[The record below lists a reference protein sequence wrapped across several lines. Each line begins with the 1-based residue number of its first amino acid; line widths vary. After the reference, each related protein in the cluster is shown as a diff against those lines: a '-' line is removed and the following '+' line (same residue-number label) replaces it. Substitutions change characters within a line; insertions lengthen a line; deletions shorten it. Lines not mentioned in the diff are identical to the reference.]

1 MIEDEDPAEM
11 ERQRKALLDRFR
23 NALKESDRDARPWF
37 DEDDLLDVF
46 DFAGDDG
53 DEYLRM
59 EALMWGAHYFPDS
72 VKLRERR
79 GVFYS
84 DIVPEAV
91 SQFTEDNEDKESML
105 TELIALRDKVKSTG
119 KARRAILDLLGRYN
133 QIEDEEAIQL
143 VRYADDTGNLKWLE
157 GEADNFK
164 DRIQYLP
171 SLLYEIA
178 MTAYDSHDHPM
189 ALRVLKKL
197 VEISPYNAEFWSLT
211 ADVNFE
217 CGNEADG
224 NDALDMTLAIDPE
237 NKPAL
242 RTRAERLVD
251 ATTPDADSVL
261 MDMVR
266 KYPDDEYIVLY
277 GLERRF
283 NKLEDGAPLPPAL
296 GRELMAAA
304 RQFPMCPQILE
315 LLMMY
320 APDKSRASVEV
331 YYDKMAVVS
340 NDDEWLKWAMS
351 LELDG
356 WHEAALVAVKV
367 LIDKSDKDEKQQSH
381 VIEMKALLYL
391 RIYDW
396 QNCIATIK
404 TYQRMFGETTPAL
417 LLAHLTAL
425 VRLHR
430 FSEAKRLAEA
440 IVGNDIPPFSIG
452 MTPFEETVKL
462 STLGLHL
469 LVDAFLKTLSPAGIP
484 DNPDGFDPLMIF
496 EQKL

>member
-1 MIEDEDPAEM
+1 M
-11 ERQRKALLDRFR
+11 ERQRKTLLDRFR
-23 NALKESDRDARPWF
+23 NALKEPDRDARPWF
-37 DEDDLLDVF
+37 DEDDLLDIF

-59 EALMWGAHYFPDS
+59 ETLLWGAHYFPDS

-91 SQFTEDNEDKESML
+91 AQFTADNADKESML
-105 TELIALRDKVKSTG
+105 TELLALRDKVKSTG
-119 KARRAILDLLGRYN
+119 KARRAILALLGRYN

-178 MTAYDSHDHPM
+178 MTAYDSHDYPM
-189 ALRVLKKL
+189 ALRVLRKL
-197 VEISPYNAEFWSLT
+197 VEISPYNAEFWALT

-217 CGNEADG
+217 CGNVADG

-237 NKPAL
+237 YKPAL

-251 ATTPDADSVL
+251 ATTPDADRVL
-261 MDMVR
+261 MDLVR

-277 GLERRF
+277 GLERRL
-283 NKLEDGAPLPPAL
+283 NKLEVGAPLPPAL
-296 GRELMAAA
+296 GRELLAAV
-304 RQFPMCPQILE
+304 RRFPLCPQILE

-320 APDKSRASVEV
+320 APDRSRAAVEV
-331 YYDKMAVVS
+331 YYDKMAAVS
-340 NDDEWLKWAMS
+340 NDDDWLKWAMS
-351 LELDG
+351 LVLDG
-356 WHEAALVAVKV
+356 WHEAALVAVMV
-367 LIDKSDKDEKQQSH
+367 LIDKSDKDPKLQCR
-381 VIEMKALLYL
+381 VFEMKALLYL
-391 RIYDW
+391 RVYDW
-396 QNCIATIK
+396 QNCIAAIK
-404 TYQRMFGETTPAL
+404 TYQRIFGETTPAL

-430 FSEAKRLAEA
+430 FSEARRLALA
-440 IVGNDIPPFSIG
+440 IAANDIPPFSIG
-452 MTPFEETVKL
+452 MSPFEESVKL
-462 STLGLHL
+462 SALGLHV
-469 LVDAFLKTLSPAGIP
+469 LVDSYIKALNADGIP
-484 DNPDGFDPLMIF
+484 ADPDAFDPLLILEHF
-496 EQKL
+496 